1 MALRVFVRRASIAF
15 TTTGVVGGAYVL
27 GCIERTHRLV
37 EYKTYQ
43 EPGGEL
49 VKAAPKWKVALRF
62 VHLTFWFVPLIIF
75 WVICQRHHVTYMIW
89 CRFFKRMLEV
99 TGPAFVKLGQWMAI
113 RSDLFPKE
121 FCDVLCDLHDNVR
134 PHGMRHNR
142 RVIKKNL
149 GKPIDELFSEFDPNP
164 VGSGSIAQ
172 VHFAKLRSTGDEVA
186 VKICHPRVRETIAV
200 DFYCIQ
206 LMAQLADPYC
216 RQQRDPD
223 PCGCGG
229 QCGSGACDHTGAE
242 RHPAQRTGAV
252 LQQYKHRAGGCC
264 AGVPPVRRRG
274 LPAVPRIQRVR
285 HGVACRL
292 QDSHPTAGEL
302 RQRRHPQ
309 PGPLNGW

>member
-1 MALRVFVRRASIAF
+1 MFALS
-15 TTTGVVGGAYVL
+15 
-27 GCIERTHRLV
+27 
-37 EYKTYQ
+37 Q
-43 EPGGEL
+43 
-49 VKAAPKWKVALRF
+49 
-62 VHLTFWFVPLIIF
+62 
-75 WVICQRHHVTYMIW
+75 
-89 CRFFKRMLEV
+89 RMLEV

-216 RQQRDPD
+216 RYLLASFCAACTTNSIEYSTRFLVKMYRAHVKRT
-223 PCGCGG
+223 PCG
-229 QCGSGACDHTGAE
+229 
-242 RHPAQRTGAV
+242 
-252 LQQYKHRAGGCC
+252 
-264 AGVPPVRRRG
+264 
-274 LPAVPRIQRVR
+274 
-285 HGVACRL
+285 
-292 QDSHPTAGEL
+292 
-302 RQRRHPQ
+302 
-309 PGPLNGW
+309 